1 MIKSRLKAI
10 RAGVLACNNNAFR
23 NPVQQVGIGRLT
35 GLMIVHGTAQVCEI
49 GCGLVALCSRK
60 PMVRGSPAV

>member
-10 RAGVLACNNNAFR
+10 RAWVLACNNNAFR
-23 NPVQQVGIGRLT
+23 NPVQQVGIGGLT

-60 PMVRGSPAV
+60 PRVRGSLAV

>member
-10 RAGVLACNNNAFR
+10 RAGVLACNYVPFR
-23 NPVQQVGIGRLT
+23 NPAHQVGIGRLT

-49 GCGLVALCSRK
+49 GRGLEALCSRK
-60 PMVRGSPAV
+60 PKVRGSPAV